1 GLGIGGTKDAALS
14 NDGSD
19 VLVGC
24 DVKGRIADSHA
35 VGCELRAGVV
45 CDFSRGALFNGN
57 GFTVRRSEVDG
68 GPRGGDVERDA
79 VLAGEDSDVVGADF
93 VGHVAIGRDA
103 VGSDDDGLNF
113 SFAHETGGHVV
124 ADDGGGNVVGHQFP
138 GGE

>member
-1 GLGIGGTKDAALS
+1 
-14 NDGSD
+14 
-19 VLVGC
+19 
-24 DVKGRIADSHA
+24 
-35 VGCELRAGVV
+35 
-45 CDFSRGALFNGN
+45 
-57 GFTVRRSEVDG
+57 EVDG

-138 GGE
+138 GGEARALEEGACLVGIDVDLLALFDGGADDAER